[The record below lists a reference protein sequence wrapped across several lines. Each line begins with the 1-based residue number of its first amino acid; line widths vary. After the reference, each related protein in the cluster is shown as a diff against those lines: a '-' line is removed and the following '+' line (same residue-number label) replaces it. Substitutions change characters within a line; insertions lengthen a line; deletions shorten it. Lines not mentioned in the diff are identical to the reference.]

1 MNRRE
6 YVKNVLLVV
15 LKCGTGRSMILLG
28 PVQMSSVFR
37 CSFEPVDGGLGV
49 GYWAQFPVGIKKP
62 SAIVGPHHLRISAPC
77 RIALYTHH
85 GQTNPLL

>member
-1 MNRRE
+1 
-6 YVKNVLLVV
+6 
-15 LKCGTGRSMILLG
+15 MILLG

-49 GYWAQFPVGIKKP
+49 GYWAQFPVGFKKL

-77 RIALYTHH
+77 RIALYTQY
-85 GQTNPLL
+85 GQKKSIIVINV